1 MPRLSQALLLNKYIL
16 HQFGVKDLQA
26 LSENLRDAIH
36 EGYDENH
43 VSHFHRQLVQRFYT
57 NANLPE
63 SLLFEYD
70 QNIVSHTLRIS
81 QSRSQPVHWKY
92 FQYVALLFTEIF
104 LDRYFRDTDALLA
117 DINQFWEDRFDRSTG
132 VDKYTDKSELTKLAF
147 WNATGSGKTL
157 LMHVNILQYQYYLKK
172 YGKQKDLNRIIVLT
186 PNEGLSRQHLTE
198 FRQSG
203 LDAELFSKTG
213 GALYVGQKIEII
225 DISKLRETS
234 GEKTVAIE
242 AFESNNLVL
251 IDEGHRGSGGEV
263 WKDYRNR
270 LSAEGFSFEY
280 SATFGQAVNAQTGK
294 RQRDILNEYGRSILF
309 DYSYRYFYA
318 DGYGKDYHI
327 LNLTKTQSDDF
338 TTRYLTACLLTYFEQ
353 LLLYRNER
361 GSATTFGI
369 EKPLAIF
376 VGSKV
381 TAVRTENGK
390 KVSDVLQVLQFLADF
405 VKHTVRSQRDI
416 DLLMKAQDG
425 LVDKAGH
432 SIFGNSFRYLRQ
444 KGLDSQQ
451 LFTQLLADVFNNSSA
466 NALLHI
472 DNLKGQDGEIGLR
485 LGNADY
491 FGVINVGDDAA
502 LLKLC
507 DEAGLLTDEKEF
519 SASLFRSIN
528 APGSSV
534 NVLIGSKKF
543 AEGWSSWRVST
554 MGLLNIGRGEGSE
567 IIQLFGRGVRL
578 KGYQFSLKRSSQLD
592 QSVRPAVLPEYLSRL
607 ETLNIFGIRADYMD
621 RFKEYLEGEGLKS
634 GDEEQPIELTLPILP
649 VVDLAKKG
657 LKYVRFREGRDF
669 KKQQVVRLIGKPMY
683 PVRLDWYPKVQLMQ
697 SASRNTLSQVAVVE
711 THLLTEQ
718 HIAFLDIKKLYAAL
732 LTYKNERGWYN
743 IDLRREDLIAA
754 LHDASW
760 YELTIPA
767 EQLDFIDFDQVRTWQ
782 EIATSLLKGYC
793 ERIYNQARSMYNAE
807 HPETALLDTSHPNF
821 EKEYRLSIIEA
832 GNEILIDNLRQL
844 QKALKAGQF
853 AADCRLGTRF
863 DALHVLPH
871 LYQPLLHMD
880 AKSYQD
886 AVSIQPVSL
895 NEGERRFVE
904 DLRKAVQNGHSLL
917 NGGTIHLLR
926 NQSRKGIGFFEANN
940 FYPDFLLW
948 IVQDEH
954 QHLAFIDPKGLRN
967 FSGFDEPKIQF
978 SRRIQTEIEPKL
990 NDPALH
996 LSSFIV
1002 SVTPYER
1009 LKSWG
1014 GLPPIEEFNVN
1025 NIYFQTQ
1032 QSTEYI
1038 EKILVKML
1046 SAKTI

>member
-1 MPRLSQALLLNKYIL
+1 MPRLSQALLLNQYIL
-16 HQFGVKDLQA
+16 HQFGVKDLEA
-26 LSENLRDAIH
+26 LSENLRDAAY

-43 VSHFHRQLVQRFYT
+43 VSHFHRQLVQRFYA

-81 QSRSQPVHWKY
+81 QSRQQPVRWKY

-104 LDRYFRDTDALLA
+104 LDRYFRDANALLT
-117 DINQFWEDRFDRSTG
+117 DINQFWADRFDRSTG
-132 VDKYTDKSELTKLAF
+132 VDKYTDVSELTKLAF

-172 YGKQKDLNRIIVLT
+172 HGREKSLNRIIVLT
-186 PNEGLSRQHLTE
+186 PNDGLSRQHLTE
-198 FRQSG
+198 FGQSG
-203 LDAELFSKTG
+203 LDAELFSKTSG
-213 GALYVGQKIEII
+213 TLYVGQKIEII
-225 DISKLRETS
+225 DISKFRETS

-242 AFESNNLVL
+242 AFEGNNLVL

-294 RQRDILNEYGRSILF
+294 KQKDLLNEYGRSILF

-327 LNLTKTQSDDF
+327 LNLAETQSDDF
-338 TTRYLTACLLTYFEQ
+338 TTRYLTACMLTFFEQ
-353 LLLYRNER
+353 LLLYRNDR

-381 TAVRTENGK
+381 TAVRTDGGR
-390 KVSDVLQVLQFLADF
+390 KVSDVVEVLLFLANF
-405 VKHTVRSQRDI
+405 VKHAHRSRRDI
-416 DLLMKAQDG
+416 DLLLTGQDG
-425 LVDKAGH
+425 LVDKAGR

-444 KGLDSQQ
+444 QGLSSEQ
-451 LFTQLLADVFNNSSA
+451 LFTQLLTDVFNNASA
-466 NALLHI
+466 NALLHV

-507 DEAGLLTDEKEF
+507 EEAGLLTEDKDF
-519 SASLFRSIN
+519 SSSLFRSIN
-528 APGSSV
+528 APGSSI
-534 NVLIGSKKF
+534 NMLIGSKKF
-543 AEGWSSWRVST
+543 TEGWSSWRVST

-578 KGYQFSLKRSSQLD
+578 KGYGFSLKRSSQLD
-592 QSVRPAVLPEYLSRL
+592 QSIRPAAVPEFLSRL
-607 ETLNIFGIRADYMD
+607 ETLNIFGIRADYMQ
-621 RFKEYLEGEGLKS
+621 RFKEYLEGEGLKN

-669 KKQQVVRLIGKPMY
+669 KKQQVVRLTGKPMY

-697 SASRNTLSQVAVVE
+697 SARGTTLSQVAVVE
-711 THLLTEQ
+711 THSLTER
-718 HIAFLDIKKLYAAL
+718 HLAFVDVDQLYATL

-743 IDLRREDLIAA
+743 IDLRRDDLMAA

-760 YELTIPA
+760 YELSIPA
-767 EQLDFIDFDQVRTWQ
+767 EQLEFTNFDQVRNWQ

-793 ERIYNQARSMYNAE
+793 ERMYNQARSAYNAE

-832 GNEILIDNLRQL
+832 GNEIVIDNLRRL
-844 QKALKAGQF
+844 QNTLKAGQF
-853 AADCRLGTRF
+853 TTDSRLGTRF

-871 LYQPLLHMD
+871 LYQPLLYMD

-886 AVSIQPVSL
+886 AVSMQPVAL

-904 DLRKAVQNGHSLL
+904 DIRKVVLDGCPLL
-917 NGGTIHLLR
+917 KDATIHLLR
-926 NQSRKGIGFFEANN
+926 NQSRKGIGFFDANN

-948 IVQDEH
+948 VIQAEH
-954 QHLAFIDPKGLRN
+954 QHLAFIDPKGIRN
-967 FSGFDEPKIQF
+967 FAGFDEPKIQF
-978 SRRIQTEIEPKL
+978 SRRIQTELEPKL

-1014 GLPPIEEFNVN
+1014 GLPPIDEFNAN

-1032 QSTEYI
+1032 QTGEYL
-1038 EKILVKML
+1038 EKIFVKIL
-1046 SAKTI
+1046 SV